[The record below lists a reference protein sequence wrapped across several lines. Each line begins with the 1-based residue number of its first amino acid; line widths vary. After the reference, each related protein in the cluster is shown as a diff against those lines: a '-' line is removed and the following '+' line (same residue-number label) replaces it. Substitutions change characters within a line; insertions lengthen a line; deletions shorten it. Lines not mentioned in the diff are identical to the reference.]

1 MGKGFSASAIAAGNE
16 FGRVFARRIMQAM
29 SINVDGLLRLEAKC
43 VRAIDQRRASKNFR
57 ARKTCD
63 AENLSTNAV
72 DKYVQSL

>member
-16 FGRVFARRIMQAM
+16 FGRVFALRIMQAM
-29 SINVDGLLRLEAKC
+29 SIMWTACCALKQSAFVQSISVAHLKISALEKHA
-43 VRAIDQRRASKNFR
+43 N
-57 ARKTCD
+57 